1 MLGLLFEAYRRF
13 PEPPEVQGLVM
24 IGVGDGGLV
33 INTVV
38 ALMMHRSLGE
48 NLNVAG
54 AFIHVVGDL
63 LGSIGMVVAGIFNA
77 AFGWFLNDPIFTV
90 VISLIILVSSARLL

>member
-1 MLGLLFEAYRRF
+1 MLELLFEAYRRF

-24 IGVGDGGLV
+24 IGVGAGGLV

-38 ALMMHRSLGE
+38 ALMMHRSPGE
-48 NLNVAG
+48 SLNVAG

-63 LGSIGMVVAGIFNA
+63 LGCIGMVVAGIFNA
-77 AFGWFLNDPIFTV
+77 AFGWFLDDPIFTV